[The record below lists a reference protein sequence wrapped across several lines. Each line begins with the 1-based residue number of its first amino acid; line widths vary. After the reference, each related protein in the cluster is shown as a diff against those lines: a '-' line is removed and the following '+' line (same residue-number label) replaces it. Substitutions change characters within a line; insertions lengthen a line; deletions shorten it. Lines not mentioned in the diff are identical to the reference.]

1 MSEYICL
8 NSDEMEQKIGLI
20 LELWHNFLQ
29 RTVSAYV
36 SEYNEMGQCCENLE
50 NCDAKEIYY
59 VNVVT
64 LREIFERTHQREDYF
79 ERYHNKLQMS
89 NFKEIGL
96 IAFWVSKLKPFHL
109 KEEYFDDFFDS
120 KINEEFALYF
130 IFNAIA
136 RYAEERGY
144 GYSLKHINSE
154 LYNELLYTMQY
165 RDLSKEAFGCIV
177 ELISIATRK
186 M

>member
-1 MSEYICL
+1 M
-8 NSDEMEQKIGLI
+8 K
-20 LELWHNFLQ
+20 
-29 RTVSAYV
+29 
-36 SEYNEMGQCCENLE
+36 
-50 NCDAKEIYY
+50 
-59 VNVVT
+59 
-64 LREIFERTHQREDYF
+64 
-79 ERYHNKLQMS
+79 
-89 NFKEIGL
+89 
-96 IAFWVSKLKPFHL
+96 
-109 KEEYFDDFFDS
+109 YFDDFFDS

-136 RYAEERGY
+136 RYAEEQGY

>member
-1 MSEYICL
+1 MNEYIQL
-8 NSDEMEQKIGLI
+8 KSDEMEQKISLI
-20 LELWHNFLQ
+20 LDLWHDFLQ
-29 RTVSAYV
+29 KTVLTYV
-36 SEYNEMGQCCENLE
+36 SKCKKRRQHCESLE
-50 NCDAKEIYY
+50 NCDTKEIYC
-59 VNVVT
+59 VNIVA

-96 IAFWVSKLKPFHL
+96 IAFWISKLKPFYL
-109 KEEYFDDFFDS
+109 KEGYFDDVFNL

-136 RYAEERGY
+136 RYAKEQGY
-144 GYSLKHINSE
+144 EYSLKRINSE

-186 M
+186 

>member
-1 MSEYICL
+1 MK
-8 NSDEMEQKIGLI
+8 QKIDLI
-20 LELWHNFLQ
+20 LNLWDNFLKE
-29 RTVSAYV
+29 TVPAYV
-36 SEYNEMGQCCENLE
+36 SECNALGQHCENLE
-50 NCDAKEIYY
+50 NCDIKEIYY
-59 VNVVT
+59 VNVFT

-96 IAFWVSKLKPFHL
+96 IAFWISKLKPFHL
-109 KEEYFDDFFDS
+109 KEGYFDDFFDS

-130 IFNAIA
+130 MFNAIV
-136 RYAEERGY
+136 RYVKEQGY
-144 GYSLKHINSE
+144 GYSLKYINSE
-154 LYNELLYTMQY
+154 LYNELLYTIQY

-186 M
+186 V